1 LISPKTAA
9 AGGGAQF
16 LPREKSWY
24 LTVIESI
31 LTYRWLIISSQRRGM
46 APKKLKTLEVQAAQ
60 IARLNELIKIQ
71 EDIPKVEAELKNK

>member
-1 LISPKTAA
+1 
-9 AGGGAQF
+9 
-16 LPREKSWY
+16 
-24 LTVIESI
+24 
-31 LTYRWLIISSQRRGM
+31 M